1 MAVQITFD
9 SDEDPIDSIDE
20 DEEEE
25 GGALRQLHNLKQV
38 RPLCDPVFVICAS
51 ILLAWWPA
59 ALLMA
64 FLQRHR
70 LPGPLFDAECCRVKT
85 SLAAFLQCEISR

>member
-1 MAVQITFD
+1 VLLRMRGSPESCCVSFDDTPSPTQPRTHSSSILFIAMNIQITFD

-38 RPLCDPVFVICAS
+38 RPLWDHSYVPTCV
-51 ILLAWWPA
+51 
-59 ALLMA
+59 
-64 FLQRHR
+64 
-70 LPGPLFDAECCRVKT
+70 CCG
-85 SLAAFLQCEISR
+85 

>member
-38 RPLCDPVFVICAS
+38 RPLWRRCLCD
-51 ILLAWWPA
+51 L
-59 ALLMA
+59 
-64 FLQRHR
+64 
-70 LPGPLFDAECCRVKT
+70 CCV
-85 SLAAFLQCEISR
+85 SVCCG